1 MARDTK
7 EKILDA
13 AEQLFADRGFPSTS
27 MRDITQHAAANIA
40 AVNYHFGSKE
50 ALLLAVLK
58 RRIEPVNQARV
69 ARLDELESSA
79 GDQPISTEELVRT
92 FLTPV
97 FETWQEHGGA
107 APKYMKLLGRIHAEV
122 DQDLRTKFIQETGA
136 VLERFA
142 TAFERGLPA
151 LDASEVRWRVL
162 FLVGSMAYTMT
173 WGTALL
179 EVGDQARRDSEQVL
193 ETLIQYT
200 TAGMTVPS
208 TASVVAADREAR

>member
-50 ALLLAVLK
+50 ALLLAVLE
-58 RRIEPVNQARV
+58 RRIEPINRARLE
-69 ARLDELESSA
+69 RLDELESIA
-79 GDQPISTEELVRT
+79 GGQPVPTQELVRT

-97 FETWQEHGGA
+97 FETWRKHGGA
-107 APKYMKLLGRIHAEV
+107 APKYLKLFGRIHAEV
-122 DQDLRTKFIQETGA
+122 DQELRTKFIQQFGL
-136 VLERFA
+136 VLERFT
-142 TAFERGLPA
+142 TAFEQGLPN
-151 LDASEVRWRVL
+151 LDAGEVRWRVL
-162 FLVGSMAYTMT
+162 FLIGSMAYTMT

-179 EVGDQARRDSEQVL
+179 EMGDRAHRDSEQVFEAL
-193 ETLIQYT
+193 VQYT
-200 TAGMTVPS
+200 TAGMTVPGA
-208 TASVVAADREAR
+208 ASVGTADRGTR

>member
-1 MARDTK
+1 MATNTK
-7 EKILDA
+7 ERILDA
-13 AEQLFADRGFPSTS
+13 AEELFADRGFPSTS
-27 MRDITQHAAANIA
+27 MRDITQGADANIA

-97 FETWQEHGGA
+97 FKTWQEHGGA

>member
-1 MARDTK
+1 MATNTK
-7 EKILDA
+7 ERILDA
-13 AEQLFADRGFPSTS
+13 AEELFADRGFPSTS
-27 MRDITQHAAANIA
+27 MRDITQGADANIA

-79 GDQPISTEELVRT
+79 GDQPISTEDLVRT

-97 FETWQEHGGA
+97 FDTWRDNAGT
-107 APKYMKLLGRIHAEV
+107 APKYMKLLGRIQAEV
-122 DQDLRTKFIQETGA
+122 DQELRTKFIQQFGV

-142 TAFERGLPA
+142 AAFEQALPN
-151 LDASEVRWRVL
+151 LDAGEVRWRVL
-162 FLVGSMAYTMT
+162 FLIGSLAYTMT

-179 EVGDQARRDSEQVL
+179 EMGRREHRDAEHVFEAL
-193 ETLIQYT
+193 VQYA
-200 TAGMTVPS
+200 TAGMNAPHP
-208 TASVVAADREAR
+208 AAVVTTNRETR

>member
-1 MARDTK
+1 MATNTK
-7 EKILDA
+7 ERILDA
-13 AEQLFADRGFPSTS
+13 AEELFADRGFPSTS
-27 MRDITQHAAANIA
+27 MRDITQGADANIA

-79 GDQPISTEELVRT
+79 GDQPISTEDLVRT

-97 FETWQEHGGA
+97 FDTWRDNAGT
-107 APKYMKLLGRIHAEV
+107 APKYMKLLGRIQAEV
-122 DQDLRTKFIQETGA
+122 DQELRTKFIQQFGV

-142 TAFERGLPA
+142 TAFEQALPN
-151 LDASEVRWRVL
+151 LDAGEVRWRVL
-162 FLVGSMAYTMT
+162 FLIGSLAYTMT

-179 EVGDQARRDSEQVL
+179 EMGRREHRDAEHVL
-193 ETLIQYT
+193 EALVQYA
-200 TAGMTVPS
+200 TAGMNAPHP
-208 TASVVAADREAR
+208 AAVVTTNRETR